1 MWCGKCYTSNPE
13 VHFHVRPPGYDQEEG
28 GEKTDP
34 KDVARMEAAW
44 HKNHQAEDAFLV
56 ARNGDHALVP
66 FECDLCVFR
75 KLTRRNGPN
84 SKNPQDQLLSAL
96 IRRVNLDAFWSRASS
111 TVKGNA
117 ARLRKGIALSA
128 MVGLEGPYI
137 HEGPLP
143 GHDHCGYEVA
153 IQMVLHSRQSGVNSA
168 DHLQMETIRKLRS
181 AFGNQVR
188 SSPQSTRESLSL
200 GDQRG
205 NYQRLGKDPSGSF
218 WFSRF
223 YSGCYK
229 RMGQVWKPNR
239 ALTTELMIALL
250 DDVESRIDGALGMDD
265 LNSWVVFHSY
275 AVVTYVTSLRG
286 VEGLLLDLGGINR
299 YWNRR
304 TDCVTITLLGKVK
317 GEHGDRSHLLPCSE
331 FTNSGIRVK
340 LSLERLRK
348 TKAAQGFID
357 GPAISGV
364 NGKALYSRDIDDLL
378 NEVLEEIFRTKREL
392 FPPDIGCLV
401 ELRKAYQAFRSFR
414 RASATRAMEKGV
426 LGDDIDVVNR
436 WATHESSNGARP
448 GHNMRQHYAQF
459 EQLLQ
464 PFLRY
469 TQAM

>member
-1 MWCGKCYTSNPE
+1 
-13 VHFHVRPPGYDQEEG
+13 
-28 GEKTDP
+28 
-34 KDVARMEAAW
+34 MEAAW

-364 NGKALYSRDIDDLL
+364 SVHIISRP
-378 NEVLEEIFRTKREL
+378 V
-392 FPPDIGCLV
+392 G
-401 ELRKAYQAFRSFR
+401 
-414 RASATRAMEKGV
+414 
-426 LGDDIDVVNR
+426 
-436 WATHESSNGARP
+436 RP
-448 GHNMRQHYAQF
+448 RCSCFYH
-459 EQLLQ
+459 QLLYNYYVV
-464 PFLRY
+464 LR
-469 TQAM
+469 TS